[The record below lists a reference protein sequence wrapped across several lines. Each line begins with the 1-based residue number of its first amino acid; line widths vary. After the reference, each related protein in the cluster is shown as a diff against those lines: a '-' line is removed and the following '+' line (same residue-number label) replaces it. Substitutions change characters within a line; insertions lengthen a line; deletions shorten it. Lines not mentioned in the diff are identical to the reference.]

1 MSCRSD
7 LREAI
12 DQYGPVKGKSSERL
26 KEVCCLAL
34 LPAVASLLLVMST
47 LAVHAAVDDAKAKK
61 WIMAGLTNKMG
72 YAGDPNIDALINK
85 NHKVDEVRAGW
96 QNLKRCRDAGNS
108 LNLDLAAAE
117 HYSYMRLTA
126 SQTGDT
132 EIQKL
137 PKWYESFKAWAT
149 AVDLEKHLATSTAPV
164 SPVDTAVTSWGE
176 KGVAAGLKD
185 YKAREGKEPTAQ
197 SKTLLLMVGVG
208 YATYRKYI
216 PSSGGSC
223 TVSIK

>member
-1 MSCRSD
+1 MYRFEREDEEMSCRSD

-12 DQYGPVKGKSSERL
+12 DQYGPAKGKSSERL
-26 KEVCCLAL
+26 KEICCLAL

-47 LAVHAAVDDAKAKK
+47 LAASAAVDDAKAKK

-85 NHKVDEVRAGW
+85 NYKVDEVRAGW

-126 SQTGDT
+126 SMTGDT
-132 EIQKL
+132 EIQNCRNG
-137 PKWYESFKAWAT
+137 
-149 AVDLEKHLATSTAPV
+149 TS
-164 SPVDTAVTSWGE
+164 
-176 KGVAAGLKD
+176 
-185 YKAREGKEPTAQ
+185 
-197 SKTLLLMVGVG
+197 
-208 YATYRKYI
+208 
-216 PSSGGSC
+216 PSSLGQLQSTLRNISRPALRQC
-223 TVSIK
+223 HRSIPLSRRGVRKGWRPD